1 MNQTVVINFWVLNN
15 VLRFKQEIDLER
27 LYSGNSNKLMMNKH
41 LLLSSIFILSISAM
55 QAQSIDAAI
64 SSVDI
69 PNYVSEEGSQKI
81 TGTVKNFG
89 TDELSS
95 FDVVWTDGMESHVY
109 GVTETL
115 QTGESYNFTHPD
127 EVLSVPTGFSAN
139 IVVSV
144 EVAGDED
151 ETNNS
156 LNKIVEGIAFIP
168 KKRVF
173 GEEATGL
180 WCGWCPRGMVGMEY
194 MEEEYGDD
202 WIGVAV
208 HNGDVMENS
217 DYDDWM
223 GTQISGYPSGLVDRG
238 GDIDPAWATLE
249 TAFEAQISDF
259 GVADISLYPMLM
271 DDEVTVRVELN
282 FARDYGQDFR
292 VAVLLAEDGIEGS
305 GQNWAQGNYYAGG
318 GAGAL
323 SGAGVD
329 WHTAP
334 SSVSGLTF
342 NDVARQPITDVGGD
356 ASNLISG
363 PSVVDNPVVTEL
375 DAFTWDNAYVMENTR
390 VIALLINDNTGK
402 VINAVESHLLETEI
416 IEENGVTYYIFD
428 GDTFQMWDD
437 DFLVPTGVSAPAPAI
452 NVKVYPNPANGIIN
466 VALVE
471 NAEVLLIDMM
481 GKVVARGSY
490 TGTGNGVQLN
500 SNYLSAGIYNV
511 VVNTKNASVVE
522 RVTVIK

>member
-1 MNQTVVINFWVLNN
+1 MK
-15 VLRFKQEIDLER
+15 R
-27 LYSGNSNKLMMNKH
+27 H
-41 LLLSSIFILSISAM
+41 LLLSSIFMLSLSAVK
-55 QAQSIDAAI
+55 AQSIDAAI

-69 PNYVSEEGSQKI
+69 PNYVSERGSPKI

-89 TDELSS
+89 SDDLTS
-95 FDVVWTDGMESHVY
+95 FDVVWTDGMDSHVY
-109 GVTETL
+109 SVTETL
-115 QTGESYNFTHPD
+115 ATGESYSFTHPD

-156 LNKIVEGIAFIP
+156 LNKLVEGIAFIP

-208 HNGDVMENS
+208 HNSDVMENS

-223 GTQISGYPSGLVDRG
+223 GTKISGYPSGLVDRG
-238 GDIDPAWATLE
+238 GSINPAWSSLE
-249 TAFEAQISDF
+249 SAFEAQIGDF

-271 DDEVTVRVELN
+271 DDEVTVRVEFN
-282 FARDYGQDFR
+282 FARDYDQDYR
-292 VAVLLAEDGIEGS
+292 VAVLLAEDGLEGS
-305 GQNWAQGNYYAGG
+305 GQTWAQANYYSGG
-318 GAGAL
+318 GSGQL

-329 WHTAP
+329 WHSAG
-334 SSVSGLTF
+334 SYVSGLTF
-342 NDVARQPITDVGGD
+342 NDVARQPITDVEGED
-356 ASNLISG
+356 DLISG
-363 PSVVDNPVVTEL
+363 PFVADNPVVAEL
-375 DAFTWDNAYVMENTR
+375 DAFTWDNDYDMDNTR
-390 VIALLINDNTGK
+390 VIALLINDNTGR

-416 IEENGVTYYIFD
+416 IEENGRTYYIID
-428 GDTFQMWDD
+428 GDTFQKWND
-437 DFLVPTGVSAPAPAI
+437 DFLVPTGVSAPAPVI
-452 NVKVYPNPANGIIN
+452 DVKVYPNPANGIIN
-466 VALVE
+466 VTLVE

-490 TGTGNGVQLN
+490 TGTGNGVQFN
-500 SNYLSAGIYNV
+500 SDYLSAGIYNV
-511 VVNTKNASVVE
+511 VVNTENASVVE